1 MHQKKILGL
10 KKSMH
15 KKILNLKKSMHQKNL
30 PRDPMEK
37 KHLGILHFSFFL
49 VAWKKWSQF
58 SISKFE
64 MWPTRISRIYGVS
77 KPEVQEHISWKQK
90 PPSYRL
96 QVFSLFHCCC
106 HFQGSCFPFS
116 GIVPFSGI
124 CPFAG
129 LCLSQG
135 LLLFFHPPLCHFSPA
150 SLGLSLGPCTC
161 HKPKLKIQVVILK
174 KNHKQK
180 QQSPQTNK
188 PLAAVSVEL
197 VAWEVSSCFLVLP
210 SPWPARRTK
219 QTSEQVAAQMWYR
232 FCITWCQ
239 NKKENR
245 PCIEKNSL
253 RPSICPAACA
263 A

>member
-1 MHQKKILGL
+1 MVFQNLRFKNTSAGSKKLG
-10 KKSMH
+10 
-15 KKILNLKKSMHQKNL
+15 
-30 PRDPMEK
+30 
-37 KHLGILHFSFFL
+37 
-49 VAWKKWSQF
+49 
-58 SISKFE
+58 
-64 MWPTRISRIYGVS
+64 
-77 KPEVQEHISWKQK
+77 
-90 PPSYRL
+90 SYRL

-106 HFQGSCFPFS
+106 HFQDSCLPFS

-161 HKPKLKIQVVILK
+161 HKPKLKIQVVILEK
-174 KNHKQK
+174 YRKQK

-197 VAWEVSSCFLVLP
+197 LAWEVSSCFLVLP

-219 QTSEQVAAQMWYR
+219 QTSEQVAAQM
-232 FCITWCQ
+232 
-239 NKKENR
+239 
-245 PCIEKNSL
+245 
-253 RPSICPAACA
+253 
-263 A
+263 